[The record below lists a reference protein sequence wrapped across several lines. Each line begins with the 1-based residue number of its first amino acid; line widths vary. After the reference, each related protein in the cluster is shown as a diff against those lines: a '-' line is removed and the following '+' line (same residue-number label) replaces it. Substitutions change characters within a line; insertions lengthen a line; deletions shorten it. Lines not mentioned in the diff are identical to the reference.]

1 MATPRIVLLPLLL
14 QPPPRRPIT
23 PGRVGGLKAVLR
35 AATPRLLSRAMSQQE
50 LTRICDEAAGS
61 AGLGE
66 VTAAT
71 RAAEGGGGERPWWAL
86 SHAALS
92 GERSPG

>member
-1 MATPRIVLLPLLL
+1 M
-14 QPPPRRPIT
+14 
-23 PGRVGGLKAVLR
+23 LR

-86 SHAALS
+86 SRAALS
-92 GERSPG
+92 SLLSRRAA